1 MISSSSEEDSISLS
15 IFSPYILLSLF
26 DETIYR
32 IKKEKRSTFF
42 NAIPAPLATLYSS
55 IRILQFGN
63 EQFSLAFIDIQDIII
78 N

>member
-1 MISSSSEEDSISLS
+1 MLFFQ
-15 IFSPYILLSLF
+15 IFQFPSQC
-26 DETIYR
+26 TG
-32 IKKEKRSTFF
+32 
-42 NAIPAPLATLYSS
+42 AQYSS